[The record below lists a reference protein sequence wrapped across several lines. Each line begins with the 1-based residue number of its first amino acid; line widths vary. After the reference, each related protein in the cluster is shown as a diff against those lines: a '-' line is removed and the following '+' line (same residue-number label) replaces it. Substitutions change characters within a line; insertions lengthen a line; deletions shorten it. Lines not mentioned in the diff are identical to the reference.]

1 MCDLTAATETEA
13 RDMQWERVRANIQR
27 AVTYELPAHGTQ
39 EWRRADPA
47 ALADRIVTHI
57 MAGLHPAL
65 SNDQVANSVRVMRG
79 VLEKAGIDPAS
90 MSWAG

>member
-1 MCDLTAATETEA
+1 MCNLTTATEAEA
-13 RDMQWERVRANIQR
+13 DNMQWERVRANIQR
-27 AVTYELPAHGTQ
+27 AVTCELPAHGTQ

-57 MAGLHPAL
+57 MAGLHPSL
-65 SNDQVANSVRVMRG
+65 SSDQVANGVRMMRG

-90 MSWAG
+90 LPWV